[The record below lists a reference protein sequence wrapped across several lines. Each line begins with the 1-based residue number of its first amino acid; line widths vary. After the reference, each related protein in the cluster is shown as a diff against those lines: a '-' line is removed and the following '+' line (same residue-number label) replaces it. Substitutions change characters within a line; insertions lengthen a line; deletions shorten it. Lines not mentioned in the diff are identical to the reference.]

1 MDTEKNN
8 FSPLRK
14 ISEENDSEFFKIIN
28 IENEINS
35 EFIIKNENET
45 EEKKNNEKNEKEKK
59 IRVIKQKYRRKKRNK
74 KGKKIY
80 KCICGKEF
88 HTKENQKL
96 HFQNIHLKQKPYK
109 CSFCDCRFS
118 HRNGKTY
125 HERIFHTFILPYKC
139 NFEGCKCQFASKSA
153 LNYHIKNKHSM

>member
-45 EEKKNNEKNEKEKK
+45 EEKKNNEKNDIEEKK
-59 IRVIKQKYRRKKRNK
+59 EIKKVKKYINVYVGRNFTQ
-74 KGKKIY
+74 KKI
-80 KCICGKEF
+80 K
-88 HTKENQKL
+88 N
-96 HFQNIHLKQKPYK
+96 
-109 CSFCDCRFS
+109 
-118 HRNGKTY
+118 
-125 HERIFHTFILPYKC
+125 FILKI
-139 NFEGCKCQFASKSA
+139 F
-153 LNYHIKNKHSM
+153 I